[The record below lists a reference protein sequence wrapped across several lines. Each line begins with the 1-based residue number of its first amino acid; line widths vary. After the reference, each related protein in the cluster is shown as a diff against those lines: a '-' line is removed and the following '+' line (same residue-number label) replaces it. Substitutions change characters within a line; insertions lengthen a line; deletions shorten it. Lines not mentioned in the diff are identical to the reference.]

1 MNDAQRIEAPAK
13 LIERLRP
20 VQEQINRMQAEIQA
34 ALFGAQVALDVP
46 DGWRW
51 DGAGW
56 VEPEAPVQA
65 PEPPNGD

>member
-1 MNDAQRIEAPAK
+1 MSERIDAPAK
-13 LIERLRP
+13 LLERLRP

-46 DGWRW
+46 ENWRW

-56 VEPEAPVQA
+56 RPPEAENEKA
-65 PEPPNGD
+65 